1 MQPEGYAGGALE
13 RAPADVYM
21 EHCRR
26 RELAY
31 QVDTQGRPVFRPRVG
46 DGLQWRVSAGRG
58 TVYSTTV
65 VHPRGG
71 EAYNIALID
80 LDEGFRMMSTVVE
93 GGPVVIGARVEV
105 RWREASDDDAPP
117 VPVFAVVAS

>member
-1 MQPEGYAGGALE
+1 
-13 RAPADVYM
+13 M

-46 DGLQWRVSAGRG
+46 DSLRWRVSAGRG
-58 TVYSTTV
+58 TVYAATV

-71 EAYNIALID
+71 EAYNIVLVD
-80 LDEGFRMMSTVVE
+80 LDEGFRMMSSVVA
-93 GGPVVIGARVEV
+93 GGPVVVGARVEV
-105 RWREASDDDAPP
+105 RWREGEDDDAAP
-117 VPVFAVVAS
+117 VPVFAVVDA

>member
-71 EAYNIALID
+71 EAYNIVLVD

>member
-1 MQPEGYAGGALE
+1 MQPEGYAGGALK

-31 QVDTQGRPVFRPRVG
+31 QVDMQGRALFRPRVG

-58 TVYSTTV
+58 TVYAATV

-71 EAYNIALID
+71 EAYNIVLVD
-80 LDEGFRMMSTVVE
+80 LDEGFRMMSTVTE
-93 GGPVVIGARVEV
+93 GGPAVIGARVEV
-105 RWREASDDDAPP
+105 RWRDGEDAP
-117 VPVFAVVAS
+117 VPVFEVVGA